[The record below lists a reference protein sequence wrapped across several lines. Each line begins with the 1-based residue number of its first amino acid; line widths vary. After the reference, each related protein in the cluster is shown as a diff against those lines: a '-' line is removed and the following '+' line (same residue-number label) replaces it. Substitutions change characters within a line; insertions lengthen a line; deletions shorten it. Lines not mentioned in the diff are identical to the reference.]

1 MALVLAEADVR
12 ELVSA
17 ADLIDPM
24 ERALAAFSEG
34 QVNQPVRT
42 AVDAGPERAFFGVM
56 PGYLALPPTL
66 GAKLVT
72 VFSENTS
79 RGLPTHFA
87 TIVLL
92 SPQTGEVEALVDG
105 RYITAARTAAV
116 SAVAVRRLGRADA
129 SVLAILGSGVQ
140 ARSHLDALPVV
151 ANFCECRAWSPTAGH
166 LARLLADPRAVELS
180 LRAAASAEEAVRGAD
195 VILLAISSSAPVI
208 QRAWVEPGSLVISL
222 GAYRPDMREMDP
234 ELVTGARVIVDSR
247 QAALVEAGDIVQ
259 GMREGRF
266 TEAHIAGEL
275 GDVILGRK
283 PGRSSEREI
292 VIFKSLG
299 MAVEDLA
306 AAQLAYTRAR
316 MMGKGREIAL

>member
-12 ELVSA
+12 ELVSVA
-17 ADLIDPM
+17 ELIDPM

-42 AVDAGPERAFFGVM
+42 AVEAGPERAFFGVM

-116 SAVAVRRLGRADA
+116 SAV
-129 SVLAILGSGVQ
+129 
-140 ARSHLDALPVV
+140 
-151 ANFCECRAWSPTAGH
+151 
-166 LARLLADPRAVELS
+166 
-180 LRAAASAEEAVRGAD
+180 
-195 VILLAISSSAPVI
+195 
-208 QRAWVEPGSLVISL
+208 
-222 GAYRPDMREMDP
+222 
-234 ELVTGARVIVDSR
+234 
-247 QAALVEAGDIVQ
+247 
-259 GMREGRF
+259 
-266 TEAHIAGEL
+266 
-275 GDVILGRK
+275 
-283 PGRSSEREI
+283 
-292 VIFKSLG
+292 
-299 MAVEDLA
+299 
-306 AAQLAYTRAR
+306 
-316 MMGKGREIAL
+316 